1 MHIQKKGIEGL
12 DPENYA
18 SVLFLC
24 FEGMFLMKNIS
35 VGLKK
40 DRKHLEEYIK
50 IIVND
55 LL

>member
-1 MHIQKKGIEGL
+1 MKKL
-12 DPENYA
+12 ENLQAEDYA
-18 SVLFLC
+18 SVLFLF

-40 DRKHLEEYIK
+40 DRKHIERYIT
-50 IIVND
+50 IIIND